1 MRPPPSPSLRL
12 RHARVAASLFA
23 LAGLAAF
30 ATERIARDLF
40 GHSLAAKLMP
50 PTPLERI
57 DLTGAADSGTVL
69 DAGGGWFNGGRPTE
83 IRVRSRRKD
92 GAWDRPTDI
101 VIRNGRLRGAIRIM
115 GMGRNGQGPAVRAS
129 SRHTGHTA
137 AAQAAAPARIVIS
150 NVWIEAAGPI
160 PIYLAPGV
168 THTTVEHCVV
178 TGRSRSVA
186 LYLDAESAHNT
197 VRDNTFAA
205 RTGRE
210 VLAVDG
216 SADNVIAS
224 NRFSLLPLGG
234 IYLYRNSGEGG
245 TVRHQTA
252 HGNVIEGNR
261 FETRGLGWRSY
272 GIWLGSR
279 NGRSAY
285 READAGYPFG
295 SSLDNRDFAD
305 TNTVTGNLFEPATPR
320 AVRDDGS
327 HNRVDPRNVG
337 IVVVH

>member
-1 MRPPPSPSLRL
+1 MRSPPSPSLRL
-12 RHARVAASLFA
+12 HHACVAVSLLA

-30 ATERIARDLF
+30 AAERVARDLF
-40 GHSLAAKLMP
+40 GRSLTAKLMM
-50 PTPLERI
+50 PTPFERI
-57 DLTGAADSGTVL
+57 DLAGSSASGTLL

-92 GAWDRPTDI
+92 GTWDRPTDI

-115 GMGRNGQGPAVRAS
+115 GLGRNGQGPAVRAS
-129 SRHTGHTA
+129 SRHAGHTA
-137 AAQAAAPARIVIS
+137 AAQAAAPTRIVIS

-168 THTTVEHCVV
+168 TLTTVEHCVI
-178 TGRSRSVA
+178 TGRSRSVSI
-186 LYLDAESAHNT
+186 YLDAESARNT
-197 VRDNTFAA
+197 VRDNTFAV

-224 NRFSLLPLGG
+224 NRFSRLPLGG

-245 TVRHQTA
+245 TVRHQTP

-261 FETRGLGWRSY
+261 FETRGIGRRSY

-305 TNTVTGNLFEPATPR
+305 TNTVTGNLFETATSR
-320 AVRDDGS
+320 AVRDDGAD
-327 HNRVDPRNVG
+327 NRVGP
-337 IVVVH
+337 